1 MPTFLWSSW
10 IKKKNLI
17 QATFAPL
24 HLQATAS
31 INTSSFSCSQNCIL
45 YQTLLLYPWVS
56 SKWDKSTTQVIPSLF
71 LKWVFAGYV
80 DLNNK
85 DNELLLWR
93 TKDSCVP
100 ELLFWPANFLD
111 IWISFFDKYFETNCK
126 KLWYCSFWLLD
137 AAEFWFIASVPREIL
152 LFIQYLW
159 DFYSCQM
166 PKSIWQ

>member
-1 MPTFLWSSW
+1 MLYAINIYVEYQILIFA
-10 IKKKNLI
+10 KNFSLI
-17 QATFAPL
+17 ILDEGKELNLATFAF
-24 HLQATAS
+24 AS
-31 INTSSFSCSQNCIL
+31 YDSSFSQNCIL
-45 YQTLLLYPWVS
+45 SSLLA
-56 SKWDKSTTQVIPSLF
+56 TTQVLPNLF
-71 LKWVFAGYV
+71 LSSECLLATLIWIQKIMSSCYKEQKTVVFQNYYFAQ
-80 DLNNK
+80 L
-85 DNELLLWR
+85 
-93 TKDSCVP
+93 
-100 ELLFWPANFLD
+100 NFLD